1 MRPLYVS
8 VACDELAE
16 GPGRLTDEVRALL
29 LKKNN
34 LSAVKNLPHTLPMYR
49 GMRVLLCSKLC
60 VRLQLMNGCVCVLED
75 IIFAEEETAP
85 TVAYAGEPVVLEY
98 LPLQLLLRAVDA
110 QWTLPSSQLPE
121 LPTDYDRTGLF
132 LLDPYSDYFTLSVG
146 KADKLHVRRTHF
158 QIVPADTRIVYAAQG
173 ESFPAYLADLARPP
187 GMSKEVH
194 WLANYVMLSR
204 ATSLESL
211 LILRL
216 CARDEL
222 TTGAPALLRDEVAR
236 LEELQQ
242 TSWAALQRRLTE
254 VLPRLAPETRAVIE
268 DLFSP
273 ADMGRLVVEGGK
285 SDAAIPQEPVR
296 RLRVKTDPSRAIAA
310 PSLCEGVVAR
320 SSHCEA
326 GSSNRLHVTWSSRP
340 RLLGKPPPSGT
351 PRR

>member
-1 MRPLYVS
+1 
-8 VACDELAE
+8 
-16 GPGRLTDEVRALL
+16 
-29 LKKNN
+29 
-34 LSAVKNLPHTLPMYR
+34 MYR
-49 GMRVLLCSKLC
+49 GMRVLLCSELC
-60 VRLQLMNGCVCVLED
+60 VRLQLVHGCVCVLED
-75 IIFAEEETAP
+75 IVFADEEAFP
-85 TVAYAGEPVVLEY
+85 DVAYAGEPVVLEY

-110 QWTLPSSQLPE
+110 QWTLPSSQLPV
-121 LPTDYDRTGLF
+121 LPADYDRIGLF
-132 LLDPYSDYFTLSVG
+132 LLDPHTDYFTLSVRG
-146 KADKLHVRRTHF
+146 VDRLRVRRTHF
-158 QIVPADTRIVYAAQG
+158 QIVPADARLVYGARG
-173 ESFPAYLADLARPP
+173 ETFPAYVADLARPP
-187 GMSKEVH
+187 RMSKEVH

-204 ATSLESL
+204 GASLESL

-222 TTGAPALLRDEVAR
+222 TTGAPAFLRDEVAR
-236 LEELQQ
+236 MEDIQQ

-254 VLPRLAPETRAVIE
+254 VLPQLAPETRAVIE

-273 ADMGRLVVEGGK
+273 ADTGRLVVGGGR
-285 SDAAIPQEPVR
+285 SDAAVPRTPVR

-310 PSLCEGVVAR
+310 PSPCEGVVAR